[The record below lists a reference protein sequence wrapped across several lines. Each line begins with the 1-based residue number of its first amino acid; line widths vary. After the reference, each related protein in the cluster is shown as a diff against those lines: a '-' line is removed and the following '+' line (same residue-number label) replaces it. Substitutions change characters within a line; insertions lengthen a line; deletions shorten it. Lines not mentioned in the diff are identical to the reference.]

1 VRAGWNRL
9 AAAGCG
15 AVLALA
21 LVPGCALLTPP
32 PAPATKQLLNKMPA
46 EVPQRASQGA
56 VLLVFPP
63 RAGSIYD
70 TTQMAYTPRL
80 YEIAYFSEHEWA
92 GTPAQM
98 LHPLLVRTMQ
108 DTRFFSAV
116 LAPPH
121 AGRYDYALRTEIGEL
136 VADFSSQPAAMRLS
150 LRVHLSD
157 DATRRIIASKEI
169 AIRETMPAM
178 TPAAGVAAANEA
190 TAKALLELARFVL
203 EQAGRP

>member
-15 AVLALA
+15 AVLAL
-21 LVPGCALLTPP
+21 VSGCALLAPA

-46 EVPQRASQGA
+46 GVPQRASQGA

-63 RAGSIYD
+63 RAEALID
-70 TTQMAYTPRL
+70 TTQMAYASRP
-80 YEIAYFSEHEWA
+80 YQIAYFNEHEWA
-92 GTPAQM
+92 ATPAQM

-121 AGRYDYALRTEIGEL
+121 PGRYDYALRTEIGEL
-136 VADFSSQPAAMRLS
+136 VADFGSQPPAMQLS
-150 LRVHLSD
+150 LRFHLSD
-157 DATRRIIASKEI
+157 DANRRVIASKDI
-169 AIRETMPAM
+169 SIRETMQAM
-178 TPAAGVAAANEA
+178 TPVAGVAAANEA
-190 TAKALLELARFVL
+190 TAKALLELASFVL
-203 EQAGRP
+203 EQAGRR